1 MSKRTESLARTLE
14 DLSKAA
20 PGLHDAVARVQDQ
33 RRGLV
38 GAASYDPDAGPGGS
52 GGPSSPVER
61 ALNLTGGNEE
71 SDANWKHPVDG
82 ARKAISEV
90 DKILRRMEADSLAL
104 LRFVQSNTPH
114 AASPKDKA
122 TVDKAN
128 AEATDCEHCTKAGIY
143 EPAAHTGTV
152 SGNLPHPMRLCSGCY
167 RDVYRSC
174 RLPKAETCLF
184 RHERGKDPMV
194 KVEA

>member
-33 RRGLV
+33 RRGLP
-38 GAASYDPDAGPGGS
+38 GATSYDRAGGRSSTTPDPTGQAVASTASKEIPLGRPD
-52 GGPSSPVER
+52 PARAQLAELDER
-61 ALNLTGGNEE
+61 
-71 SDANWKHPVDG
+71 
-82 ARKAISEV
+82 
-90 DKILRRMEADSLAL
+90 LRRQEADAL
-104 LRFVQSNTPH
+104 WILRFVQSNTPH
-114 AASPKDKA
+114 TPTAKDKVA
-122 TVDKAN
+122 LAAAV
-128 AEATDCEHCTKAGIY
+128 EEPTDCEHCTKAGIY

-184 RHERGKDPMV
+184 RHERGKNPMV
-194 KVEA
+194 KV